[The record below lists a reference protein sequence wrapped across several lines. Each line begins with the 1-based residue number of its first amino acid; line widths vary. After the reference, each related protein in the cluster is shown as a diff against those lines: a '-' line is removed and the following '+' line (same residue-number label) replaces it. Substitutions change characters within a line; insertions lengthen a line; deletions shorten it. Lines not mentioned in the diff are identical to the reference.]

1 MSKRV
6 TAALPRGRS
15 QNESASAAVSLAQ
28 PPAWESG
35 LRVEDAG
42 DQPMS
47 GVKPKVLVDASGRPV
62 LLNDPDPDLPVSY
75 ANQLAE
81 RERLKDAGLSPSG
94 VVATTAPTEVAEEE
108 PAFASLPA
116 ELPAAAGFAGLTQ
129 SAQLSVSDRNRML
142 SPQFQRGVM
151 NQVFGLLGLRLSRFP
166 ERVRDQVWRNIENAV
181 RAFCEDE
188 EGALETCLRNLHS
201 LSDGA
206 WGPGKTMP
214 ILVSLVACGAV
225 LDVILEYSPLER
237 V

>member
-1 MSKRV
+1 MSKRS
-6 TAALPRGRS
+6 AGLPKGRS
-15 QNESASAAVSLAQ
+15 QNEAASAAVSLAQ

-62 LLNDPDPDLPVSY
+62 PLNDPDPEFPVSY

-81 RERLKDAGLSPSG
+81 RERLKDEGLSPSG
-94 VVATTAPTEVAEEE
+94 VVAATAPTKAESEEE

-116 ELPAAAGFAGLTQ
+116 ALPAAAGFAG
-129 SAQLSVSDRNRML
+129 LSVSDRNRML

-214 ILVSLVACGAV
+214 ILVSLVACGAA
-225 LDVILEYSPLER
+225 LDVILEYSPLEK

>member
-1 MSKRV
+1 MSKRS
-6 TAALPRGRS
+6 AGLPKGRS
-15 QNESASAAVSLAQ
+15 QNEAASAAVSLAQ

-47 GVKPKVLVDASGRPV
+47 GVKPKVLVDAAGRPV
-62 LLNDPDPDLPVSY
+62 ELNDPDPEIPVSY

-81 RERLKDAGLSPSG
+81 RERLKDEGLNPSG
-94 VVATTAPTEVAEEE
+94 GVETTQVPERAVEGVR
-108 PAFASLPA
+108 AFESR
-116 ELPAAAGFAGLTQ
+116 PAALPEAGGFAGLSGT
-129 SAQLSVSDRNRML
+129 DRNRML
-142 SPQFQRGVM
+142 SPQFHRGVM

-166 ERVRDQVWRNIENAV
+166 ERIREQIWGQIESAV
-181 RAFCEDE
+181 RAFVEDE
-188 EGALETCLRNLHS
+188 EGALDTCLRNLHS

-206 WGPGKTMP
+206 WGPGKLMP

-225 LDVILEYSPLER
+225 LDVIIEHSPLER